1 MIKDE
6 KMTLY
11 RQLII
16 FTLTLFLFLFTGTW
30 LVTFQSTRSFLINQL
45 ESHAQDTAT
54 SLGLAISQRAA
65 EKDKAGMESMIN
77 AVFDRGYY
85 QTIKFVSIEG
95 KVIIERKLDVT
106 VENVPA
112 WVIAWAP
119 LNAPEANA
127 KVMAGWRQAGKIYV
141 KSHPGYAYDALWK
154 DGARMALWFAAS
166 GFFVLLVGGLGLRVL
181 LRPLVL
187 VQRQA
192 DAICRREYESQEP
205 LPRIRELRQVV
216 LAMNRM
222 TGKVKEMFDEQ
233 AALAEGFREHA
244 YFDSLTGLGNRRYF
258 EAQMRARHEQHD
270 GAAGGVLLLIQI
282 HELQQLNRLR
292 GIQAGDEILK
302 AAALILQEMARSY
315 ANHVLARLTGGAF
328 AVFLPET
335 PPWDA
340 PRIATDTANALRRL
354 AVGKVSHSDNVAHIG
369 AVTFEVSTPLGT
381 LLSESDLALRT
392 AQQAGPNAWH
402 VRGISEE
409 TKRLPAGEQQWKST
423 LEDVLQARRIRLD
436 VQPVVRTTD
445 RNDVLHLE
453 IFSKIIRADGE
464 EFRAEL
470 FLPFA
475 ERLGLVPI
483 LDRIVLEEA
492 MRLDRRQL
500 RVDTLAVNLS
510 PTSLNDDS
518 FRQWIYAALKALPPS
533 APRLAF
539 EFAEFGAICNLEL
552 VKEFREKIRELGHAM
567 SLDHYGQSLSKLG
580 YLWSLRPD
588 YVKVDCAYTEEL
600 KNGASDSR
608 FYMGSLCSVAH
619 SIDVMVIAEGVET
632 EEQSQLLQALN
643 IDGMR
648 GYVILRP
655 QPLAEYLAG
664 R

>member
-1 MIKDE
+1 
-6 KMTLY
+6 MTLY

-16 FTLTLFLFLFTGTW
+16 FTLALFLVLFTGTW
-30 LVTFQSTRSFLINQL
+30 LVTFQSTRSFLVNQL

-54 SLGLAISQRAA
+54 SLGLAISQRAV

-95 KVIIERKLDVT
+95 KVILERNLDVT

-112 WVIAWAP
+112 WFIAWAP

-127 KVMAGWRQAGKIYV
+127 NVMAGWRQAGKIHV

-154 DGARMALWFAAS
+154 DGARMTLWFAVC
-166 GFFVLLVGGLGLRVL
+166 GIFVLVVGGLGMRVL
-181 LRPLVL
+181 LRPLTL
-187 VQRQA
+187 VQKQA
-192 DAICRREYESQEP
+192 DAICRKEYESQEP
-205 LPRIRELRQVV
+205 LPRTKELRQVV
-216 LAMNRM
+216 IAMNRM
-222 TGKVKEMFDEQ
+222 TGKVKEMFEEQ
-233 AALAEGFREHA
+233 ATFAEGFREHA

-258 EAQMRARHEQHD
+258 EAQTRARLEQRN
-270 GAAGGVLLLIQI
+270 GAAGGILLLIQI
-282 HELQQLNRLR
+282 HDLQQLNRQK
-292 GIQAGDEILK
+292 GIQAGDELLK
-302 AAALILQEMARSY
+302 AAALVLQDMVRPY
-315 ANHVLARLTGGAF
+315 ANHVLARLTGGDF

-340 PRIATDTANALRRL
+340 QRITADTANALSRL
-354 AVGKVSHSDNVAHIG
+354 AVGKMSASDNVAHIG
-369 AVTFEVSTPLGT
+369 AVTYEVPTTIGS

-402 VRGISEE
+402 VRGITKE
-409 TKRLPAGEQQWKST
+409 TERLPAGEQQWKST
-423 LEDVLQARRIRLD
+423 LEDALQARRIRLD
-436 VQPVVRTTD
+436 VQPVVRTAD

-453 IFSKIIRADGE
+453 IFSKIVREDGE
-464 EFRAEL
+464 EYRAEL

-475 ERLGLVPI
+475 ERLGLVPL

-500 RVDTLAVNLS
+500 RVDTVAVNLS
-510 PTSLNDDS
+510 PTSLGDDS
-518 FRQWIYAALKALPPS
+518 FRQWVYAALKALPPS

-539 EFAEFGAICNLEL
+539 EFSEFGAICHLDK
-552 VKEFREKIRELGHAM
+552 VKEFREKIQEWGHTI
-567 SLDHYGQSLSKLG
+567 SLDHYGQSFSKLG
-580 YLWSLRPD
+580 YLRSLRPD

-600 KNGASDSR
+600 KDGANDSR

-632 EEQSQLLQALN
+632 EDQCQLLRALN
-643 IDGMR
+643 MDGMQ
-648 GYVILRP
+648 GYVIHRP
-655 QPLAEYLAG
+655 QPIEEYLAG